1 VTYEVSILKS
11 ALKHLQKLPRD
22 SQERLAE
29 AMTDLR
35 SSPRP
40 VGAIKLA
47 GRDAYRIRNGDYRV
61 IYEIDDDSHTILIVA
76 IAHREDA
83 YR

>member
-1 VTYEVSILKS
+1 MTYEVSILKS

-22 SQERLAE
+22 AQERLAE
-29 AMTDLR
+29 AMTDLG

-40 VGAIKLA
+40 MGAIKLA
-47 GRDAYRIRNGDYRV
+47 GREAYRIRNGDYRV
-61 IYEIDDDSHTILIVA
+61 IYEIDDDSHTILVVA
-76 IAHREDA
+76 VVHRKDA